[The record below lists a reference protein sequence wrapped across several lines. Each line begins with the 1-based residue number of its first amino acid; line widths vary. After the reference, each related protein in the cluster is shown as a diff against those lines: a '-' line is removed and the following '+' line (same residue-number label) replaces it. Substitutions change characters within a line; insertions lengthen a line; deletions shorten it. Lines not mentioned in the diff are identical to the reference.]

1 MRWWK
6 PEPDAT
12 PLLAW
17 YDPLVAV
24 SRRARQREVPWPIF
38 VDEFE
43 FFGRVERGRR
53 PAISIY
59 GHALTGGQLL
69 ADSDGRTYS
78 FRAIASGRSPGR
90 FTEIPLSAA
99 IYACDLPAVAPF
111 VLEPLPPLGS
121 EANAHPS
128 RGARRPHVSAPT
140 SNTGG
145 CHLRLVRGGAA

>member
-6 PEPDAT
+6 PEPDEM
-12 PLLAW
+12 PLLQW

-43 FFGRVERGRR
+43 FFGRVDRGRR
-53 PAISIY
+53 PAISVY

-69 ADSDGRTYS
+69 ADAEGRTYS
-78 FRAIASGRSPGR
+78 FRPSSSERSPGR

-99 IYACDLPAVAPF
+99 ICACDLPAVAPF
-111 VLEPLPPLGS
+111 VLEPLPPHGS
-121 EANAHPS
+121 ATDQHPS
-128 RGARRPHVSAPT
+128 RGRHREHLSTPP
-140 SNTGG
+140 SNPGG